1 LAVTDSWRAQTNAA
15 KIQIAGPTGVW
26 AIDLQAILGVS
37 SRAEMIWIS
46 IGFLAQFVFG
56 MRFIVQWIASERA
69 GQSVIPVAF
78 WYLSIGGGVIM
89 LAYAIY
95 RHDPVFI
102 WGQGIGLAVYLRNI
116 TMILNAKRAK
126 AVSSTAQ
133 K

>member
-1 LAVTDSWRAQTNAA
+1 MT
-15 KIQIAGPTGVW
+15 
-26 AIDLQAILGVS
+26 IDLQAILGVS
-37 SRAEMIWIS
+37 NRAEMIWIS
-46 IGFLAQFVFG
+46 VGFLAQFVFG

-102 WGQGIGLAVYLRNI
+102 LGQAIGLAVYLRNLA
-116 TMILNAKRAK
+116 MISKAKRAT